1 LTRLNQTAG
10 GGEEAISGTS
20 PYSVGQWIHLAVAMN
35 DGGTNASTLKVYK
48 NGTLFY
54 TSSSNLS
61 PPIEKI
67 RTQQFIGR
75 SSSIQKYFQGDLDDL
90 RMYTVELSAGEIA
103 SLHGEAS
110 SGTHYQSQALNNP
123 TGFSVSGLPTGLALN
138 PTTGEITGHSTAV
151 GDHNLTLS
159 ASNLSGTSP
168 IQSVLL
174 TVVPEKPLFETRS
187 FEPSQINGLKLWL
200 DATDSS
206 TLSASSN
213 TVTQWSDQSGNG
225 QHLTA
230 SGDPQTGTRSLNTKN
245 VVDFDG
251 SGDYFESS
259 SAYASG
265 NNFSILMVAGIDAI
279 DHVNDS
285 LFSIRQTVD
294 HPSFQMQTT
303 GTSEYKFNFVTTGMG
318 TSNTFSTTARHGPS
332 IYELV
337 FNDAT
342 DLLEAFIDG
351 TSLGT
356 TPYTAPPHQGNKL
369 VVFAN
374 RGRNAFP
381 DGFVAEMISTT
392 SAHSTANRQNLEGY
406 LAHKWGLSA
415 NLPALHPHKQDF
427 TKITKVVV
435 HSVGANSDTVRPTL
449 HDMGGAAPILEIFY

>member
-1 LTRLNQTAG
+1 
-10 GGEEAISGTS
+10 
-20 PYSVGQWIHLAVAMN
+20 MN

-75 SSSIQKYFQGDLDDL
+75 TSSTQKYFQGDLDDL

-110 SGTHYQSQALNNP
+110 SGTHYQAQALNNP
-123 TGFSVSGLPTGLALN
+123 TGFSVSGLPAGLALN

-213 TVTQWSDQSGNG
+213 TVTQWSDRSGNG

-230 SGDPQTGTRSLNTKN
+230 SGDPQTGTRSLNNQN

-251 SGDYFESS
+251 TGDYFESAN
-259 SAYASG
+259 AYASG

-279 DHVNDS
+279 DNGNDS
-285 LFSIRQTVD
+285 LFSIRGAN
-294 HPSFQMQTT
+294 PSFQMQAS
-303 GTSEYKFNFVTTGMG
+303 GSSEYKFQFYITGMG
-318 TSNTFSTTARHGPS
+318 TDQTFSTTARHGPS

-342 DLLEAFIDG
+342 DSLEAFIDG

-356 TPYTAPPHQGNKL
+356 TPYTAPPQSGK
-369 VVFAN
+369 
-374 RGRNAFP
+374 
-381 DGFVAEMISTT
+381 
-392 SAHSTANRQNLEGY
+392 
-406 LAHKWGLSA
+406 
-415 NLPALHPHKQDF
+415 
-427 TKITKVVV
+427 
-435 HSVGANSDTVRPTL
+435 
-449 HDMGGAAPILEIFY
+449 